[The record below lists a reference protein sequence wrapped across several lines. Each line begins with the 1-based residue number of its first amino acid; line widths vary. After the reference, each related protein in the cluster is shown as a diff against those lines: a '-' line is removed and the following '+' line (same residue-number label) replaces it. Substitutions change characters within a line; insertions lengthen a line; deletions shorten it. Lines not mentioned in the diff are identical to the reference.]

1 MSFVYWWDLM
11 TMALQLRYERR
22 GWPLTQLPLHRK
34 QFRQALTNHLECN
47 RSDWVLCQRLL
58 RIRLL
63 WCGRAQIPRKP
74 SLFLHL

>member
-63 WCGRAQIPRKP
+63 VRTCAN
-74 SLFLHL
+74 SA